1 MPQLTK
7 RDFMRL
13 MRIPQ
18 EWDALGMY
26 PDELVQ
32 EQLARY
38 SPGDEQA
45 SEHDRNG
52 MFHWWLRR
60 NPTSD
65 ILVKLAKLTHLDS
78 DTLMAED
85 VRSHIRRAA
94 NYTPQVEH
102 ALTIP
107 A

>member
-1 MPQLTK
+1 
-7 RDFMRL
+7 MRL
-13 MRIPQ
+13 MSIPQ

-38 SPGDEQA
+38 RSGDERA
-45 SEHDRNG
+45 PEHDRNG

-60 NPTSD
+60 NPPTE
-65 ILVKLAKLTHLDS
+65 ILMMLAKLTHLDS

-85 VRSHIRRAA
+85 VRSHIRRSA
-94 NYTPQVEH
+94 NYTSQVER
-102 ALTIP
+102 ALAI
-107 A
+107 AL